1 MKQQEELTPL
11 DDEDSDSDTLNPV
24 SVDNEKPRS
33 DLKRLESKRSEVESK
48 LNSADASLGESE
60 AAWAEFEALLA
71 FLQREVLDKRT
82 RLDFISARKKA
93 LDEDVLKR
101 DLEKV
106 QVRSHMHLIHPKY
119 IILMIFFLSV
129 GTPRLPVFVGRPLV
143 PPAPWRPLRRHRPLR
158 PV

>member
-1 MKQQEELTPL
+1 MKQQEEQTPS

-71 FLQREVLDKRT
+71 FLQREVLDRRT

-101 DLEKV
+101 DLVKV
-106 QVRSHMHLIHPKY
+106 QVRPHMHHIHQKH
-119 IILMIFFLSV
+119 IILF
-129 GTPRLPVFVGRPLV
+129 
-143 PPAPWRPLRRHRPLR
+143 
-158 PV
+158 

>member
-1 MKQQEELTPL
+1 MKQQEEQTPS

-33 DLKRLESKRSEVESK
+33 DLERLEIKRSEVESK

-71 FLQREVLDKRT
+71 FLQREVLDRRT

-101 DLEKV
+101 DLVKV
-106 QVRSHMHLIHPKY
+106 QVRPHMHHIHQKH
-119 IILMIFFLSV
+119 IILF
-129 GTPRLPVFVGRPLV
+129 
-143 PPAPWRPLRRHRPLR
+143 
-158 PV
+158 